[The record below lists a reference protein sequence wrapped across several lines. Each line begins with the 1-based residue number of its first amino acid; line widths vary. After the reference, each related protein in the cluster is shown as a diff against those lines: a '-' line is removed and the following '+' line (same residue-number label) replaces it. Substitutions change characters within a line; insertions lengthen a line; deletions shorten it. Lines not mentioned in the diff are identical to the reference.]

1 MHRSHAWQFMYP
13 PLQNHTHGW
22 LDVGDGHQVY
32 WEECGNPLGR
42 PALFVHGGP
51 GAGCTPD
58 DRRWFDPHRY
68 RIVLF
73 DQRGAGR
80 SRPQGRL
87 VANRTEHLLRDMET
101 LRRHLHIERWLLFGG
116 SWGTTLALVYAQ
128 RHAERVQALVLRGV
142 FTATAREHS
151 WLYTAQGAAAVHPA
165 AWQRVTATIATS
177 QGTDLLPALA
187 AQLHCGDAAI
197 EQLAARAW
205 LQWEQ
210 DLMDLEQPDR
220 HSPNQQAW
228 ACERPRDDG
237 SALAMARIGVHYA
250 RHAFFLDEAQLL
262 VHAAR
267 LCAVPGVMVQGERD
281 LVTPPAAALA
291 LHRVWP
297 GSQLQRLAA
306 AGHASI
312 QPAMAQQLI
321 AATDHFGELAKRVAS
336 CQVFGTTIAPAPQPQ
351 GDQL

>member
-1 MHRSHAWQFMYP
+1 MDTQPSHAWQSMYP
-13 PLQNHTHGW
+13 PLTSHAHGW

-32 WEECGNPLGR
+32 WEECGNPLGL

-58 DRRWFDPHRY
+58 DRRWFDPRRY

-80 SRPQGRL
+80 SRPRGRL
-87 VANRTEHLLRDMET
+87 VANRTEQLLRDMET

-116 SWGTTLALVYAQ
+116 SWGATLALAYAQ

-142 FTATAREHS
+142 FTATACEQH
-151 WLYTAQGAAAVHPA
+151 WLYTAQGVAALHPA
-165 AWQRVTATIATS
+165 AWQRITATITAS
-177 QGTDLLPALA
+177 QNTELLPALA

-197 EQLAARAW
+197 EQGAARAW

-210 DLMDLEQPDR
+210 DLIDLETPDR
-220 HSPNQQAW
+220 QASARQQL
-228 ACERPRDDG
+228 RDDG
-237 SALAMARIGVHYA
+237 AALAMARIGVHFA

-262 VHAAR
+262 VYAAR
-267 LCAVPGVMVQGERD
+267 LHTVPGVIVQGGCD

-291 LHRVWP
+291 LHLAWP
-297 GSQLQRLAA
+297 GSQLLRVEA
-306 AGHASI
+306 AGHASSH
-312 QPAMAQQLI
+312 PAMAQQLI
-321 AATDHFGELAKRVAS
+321 AATDHFGEPARR
-336 CQVFGTTIAPAPQPQ
+336 QPAPDDH
-351 GDQL
+351 DQA